1 MDYKIDYLE
10 KLRNT
15 NKKSLELMREYSKI
29 SIFFYIQNNHP
40 KYKIIRG

>member
-10 KLRNT
+10 KLKNT

-29 SIFFYIQNNHP
+29 SIFFLHS
-40 KYKIIRG
+40 K